1 MCPLAVK
8 LSARGR
14 GGRKLIDYHYRLG
27 SMANKTK
34 SQSKA
39 KKSRSG
45 KKSKTTTPANRYLR
59 YELTNSSTPGTET
72 SHFIDLARDLSA
84 LNRRLMRQ
92 GRAYHVKRISIV
104 SSNTIAAHNVAD
116 LSQFPGVTNF
126 TQNAGFV
133 SVSTAGD
140 GWVVREAWKR
150 GFKTWQEQQAAAQA
164 HVGNDVRGT
173 WNDFKVYLTNDMRSG
188 GTILTPKDNGG
199 NNLGLGEWAYTQLVT
214 SDGTTSSDNFYLHL
228 LGDHSGGAGSRG
240 AVGLVK
246 SYGESRATVRAG
258 MPNMAATTSDDP
270 LVNVHDHG
278 TTTDEILDQINTFGD
293 EPPYDIDDYPG
304 SDGNFAKPQVVQ
316 QTTLGADGRAS
327 VGGFTAVCG
336 LLELETK
343 SPISDDVYSVL
354 VELAPGNYRGIAAD
368 VI

>member
-1 MCPLAVK
+1 
-8 LSARGR
+8 
-14 GGRKLIDYHYRLG
+14 
-27 SMANKTK
+27 MAQKTK
-34 SQSKA
+34 SKSKA
-39 KKSRSG
+39 TMSRSV
-45 KKSKTTTPANRYLR
+45 KKSKTTVPANRYLR
-59 YELTNSSTPGTET
+59 YELTNSGSPNTET

-116 LSQFPGVTNF
+116 LTSFPGVTDF
-126 TQNAGFV
+126 TNNAGFV

-150 GFKTWQEQQAAAQA
+150 GFKSWQEQQAAAA
-164 HVGNDVRGT
+164 KNAGNDVRGT

-199 NNLGLGEWAYTQLVT
+199 NNMSLGEWSYTQLVS
-214 SDGTTSSDNFYLHL
+214 SDGTTSADNFYLHL
-228 LGDHSGGAGSRG
+228 LGDHSGSAGSRA

-246 SYGESRATVRAG
+246 SYGESRATVKSG
-258 MPNMAATTSDDP
+258 VPQVPSAASDDP
-270 LVNVHDHG
+270 IVNVHDHG
-278 TTTDEILDQINTFGD
+278 TTHDEILDRIESDGD
-293 EPPYDIDDYPG
+293 EPPYSIADYPG
-304 SDGNFAKPQVVQ
+304 SDANMPKPQVVQ

-327 VGGFTAVCG
+327 VGGFSAMCG
-336 LLELETK
+336 LIELETK
-343 SPISDDVYSVL
+343 SPIASDVYSVL
-354 VELAPGNYRGIAAD
+354 VELSPGNYRGIAAD

>member
-14 GGRKLIDYHYRLG
+14 GGRKLIDYQYRLG

-45 KKSKTTTPANRYLR
+45 KKSKTTIPANRYLR
-59 YELTNSSTPGTET
+59 YELTNSASPGTET

-104 SSNTIAAHNVAD
+104 SSNTIASHNVAD

-140 GWVVREAWKR
+140 GWVIREAWKR
-150 GFKTWQEQQAAAQA
+150 GFKTWQEQQAQA
-164 HVGNDVRGT
+164 MSHVGNDVRGT
-173 WNDFKVYLTNDMRSG
+173 WNDFKVYLSNDMRSG
-188 GTILTPKDNGG
+188 GTVLTPKDNGG
-199 NNLGLGEWAYTQLVT
+199 NNLSLGEWAYTEMVS
-214 SDGTTSSDNFYLHL
+214 SDGTTAADSFDLHL
-228 LGDHSGGAGSRG
+228 LGDHTGSAGSLG
-240 AVGLVK
+240 SVGLVK
-246 SYGESRATVRAG
+246 SYGESRATVNAASPNADSG
-258 MPNMAATTSDDP
+258 MADDP

-278 TTTDEILDQINTFGD
+278 TTVDEILDRVQLYGD
-293 EPPYDIDDYPG
+293 QPPYDVDDYPG

-327 VGGFTAVCG
+327 VGGFTAICG
-336 LLELETK
+336 LLEIETK
-343 SPISDDVYSVL
+343 SPIADDVYSVL
-354 VELAPGNYRGIAAD
+354 VELASGSYRGIAAD

>member
-1 MCPLAVK
+1 
-8 LSARGR
+8 
-14 GGRKLIDYHYRLG
+14 
-27 SMANKTK
+27 
-34 SQSKA
+34 
-39 KKSRSG
+39 
-45 KKSKTTTPANRYLR
+45 
-59 YELTNSSTPGTET
+59 
-72 SHFIDLARDLSA
+72 
-84 LNRRLMRQ
+84 MRQ

-150 GFKTWQEQQAAAQA
+150 GFKTWQEQQKAAMA

-188 GTILTPKDNGG
+188 GTVLTPKDNGG
-199 NNLGLGEWAYTQLVT
+199 NNLGLGEWAYTQLVS
-214 SDGTTSSDNFYLHL
+214 SDGTTSADNFYLHL
-228 LGDHSGGAGSRG
+228 LGNHVGSAGSRV

-246 SYGESRATVRAG
+246 SYGESRATVKA
-258 MPNMAATTSDDP
+258 MPEVPSGASDDP

-278 TTTDEILDQINTFGD
+278 TTYDEILDRIESDGD
-293 EPPYDIDDYPG
+293 QPPYSIADYAG
-304 SDGNFAKPQVVQ
+304 SDANLPKPQVVQ

-327 VGGFTAVCG
+327 VGGFTAMCG

-343 SPISDDVYSVL
+343 SPIADDVYSVL